1 MNATTAKPEIWRK
14 DFDITGMDRCSGMC
28 LSSDGSLLFTI
39 SDCPGLYAYVYVY
52 DRVTMKRTVI
62 EIVGLRRN
70 QFKAWR
76 GLGYGSWG
84 SIKIGSHPQD
94 SNMKCLIIGD
104 IGNSTGQ
111 HGAYQLRN
119 ASQQTRL
126 IIFKEPTREDIL
138 ASTGDYLTKGE
149 EYQFMYSNAN
159 LTLDAQSL
167 CVVED
172 FILIVT
178 TNKRDGDKKSYVY
191 MCPIQSLQ
199 SDQVTTFMCI
209 GEMTIGYSEVTDAF
223 CTTKCLALRTLQN
236 INLYALSDLVPGVD
250 APLKGFINLSDISK
264 FGAQKAITYEK
275 KKQRMYLLGQGS
287 NVIFTL
293 KFDVSDYCK
302 NWTDTFKTMAS
313 SPEPEKKTAEKKKK
327 EAVVVKDP
335 KKEKKEKKETE
346 EKDVK
351 KKEEKKIEVK
361 TEEKKKKETSST
373 PVSSP
378 QSSKK
383 EKKVEAP
390 MSPDSPKK
398 EKKVE
403 TTSPQSSKK
412 EKKIEAPTLP
422 QSSKKE
428 KKVEAP
434 SLPIKSKEKDNE
446 SDSTDKKKKE
456 AKKKEEKKTVAATRD
471 PTPRKVPSSSKKNP

>member
-14 DFDITGMDRCSGMC
+14 DFDITGLTRCSGMC

-39 SDCPGLYAYVYVY
+39 NDCPGLYARVYVY
-52 DRVTMKRTVI
+52 ERVTMKRTVI

-70 QFKAWR
+70 GFKAWR

-138 ASTGDYLTKGE
+138 ASTGDYLTKGD

-178 TNKRDGDKKSYVY
+178 TNKREGDKKSYVY

-209 GEMTIGYSEVTDAF
+209 GETTIGYSEVTDAF

-250 APLKGFINLSDISK
+250 APLKGFINLADISK
-264 FGAQKAITYEK
+264 FGAQKTITYEK
-275 KKQRMYLLGQGS
+275 RKQRIYLLGQGS

-302 NWTDTFKTMAS
+302 NWKDTFKTMAS
-313 SPEPEKKTAEKKKK
+313 SSESEKKNAEKKKK
-327 EAVVVKDP
+327 EADVKDP
-335 KKEKKEKKETE
+335 KKEKKETTKKETE

-351 KKEEKKIEVK
+351 KKKEEKKMEVK

-390 MSPDSPKK
+390 
-398 EKKVE
+398 
-403 TTSPQSSKK
+403 TS
-412 EKKIEAPTLP
+412 P

-434 SLPIKSKEKDNE
+434 SSPTKSKEKDNE

-456 AKKKEEKKTVAATRD
+456 AKKKEEKTVAATRD
-471 PTPRKVPSSSKKNP
+471 TTPRKVPSSSKKKT